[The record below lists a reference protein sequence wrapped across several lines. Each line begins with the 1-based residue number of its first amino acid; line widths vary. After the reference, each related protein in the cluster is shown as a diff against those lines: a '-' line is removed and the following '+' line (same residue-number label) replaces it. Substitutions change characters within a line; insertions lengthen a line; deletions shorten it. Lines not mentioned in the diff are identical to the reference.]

1 MANTL
6 TVTSLLENIY
16 RAKDQVAAEPTGF
29 IQSVMVN
36 SGSEGVSLGGTVLSH
51 TTAAPTLNSTYT
63 PSMTLPD
70 GDDQT
75 VSTASMTIGQVANV
89 RIPFKGETL
98 KQIMSTAGQKV
109 VDDMFAQ
116 AIRKIRNAI
125 EAHLGTT
132 LKNGASRATGTAGT
146 SPFATNINPLVD
158 ARQILLDNGCPMDDG
173 ELSLVIN
180 SLSGTKLRQ
189 IANLYKV
196 NEAGDSAL
204 LRRGELTNLMGI
216 SIKES
221 AGVAT
226 HTKGGA
232 TGQLINNGNIA
243 IGSTTLTL
251 DTITVNTTGL
261 TAGDIFYTATEGSGG
276 NRYVIKTGLVATA
289 GDIVINNPGLVVAT
303 ANNDAL
309 TLTNTYTGNS
319 LFHRNAVELVMRP
332 PAQPYGGDAAT
343 DRATI
348 VDDKTGLVFEVATYK
363 GYGMSVV
370 DITCLYQAKVWK
382 SEFVATLLG

>member
-109 VDDMFAQ
+109 IDDMFAQ

-158 ARQILLDNGCPMDDG
+158 ARQILLDNGAPMDDG

-204 LRRGELTNLMGI
+204 LRRGELSNLMGI

-232 TGQLINNGNIA
+232 TGMLINNGNLA

-261 TAGDIFYTATEGSGG
+261 TAGDIFYHATDTA
-276 NRYVIKTGLVATA
+276 NRYVIKTGLVATS